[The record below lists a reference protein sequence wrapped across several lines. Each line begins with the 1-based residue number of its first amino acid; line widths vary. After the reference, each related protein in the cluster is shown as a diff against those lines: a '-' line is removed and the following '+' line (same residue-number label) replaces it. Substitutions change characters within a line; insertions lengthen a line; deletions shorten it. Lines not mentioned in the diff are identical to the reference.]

1 MVSPDVGDPFKSII
15 EITDSIS
22 NKNEQ
27 FKTYNEEFETD
38 KRTFG
43 NNEPSNIHL
52 FKVNN
57 RITGKRCEI
66 CQS

>member
-43 NNEPSNIHL
+43 NNKPSNIY
-52 FKVNN
+52 
-57 RITGKRCEI
+57 
-66 CQS
+66 